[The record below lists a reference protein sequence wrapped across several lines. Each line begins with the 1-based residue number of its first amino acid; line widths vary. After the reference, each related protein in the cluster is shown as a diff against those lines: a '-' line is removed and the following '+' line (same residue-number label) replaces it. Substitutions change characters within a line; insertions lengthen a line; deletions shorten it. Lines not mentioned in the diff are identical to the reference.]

1 MQNIKKNTR
10 LAKKARETCYSVDE
24 AMLVFAHIFDLRVS
38 VEPLRIHIH
47 IYIYI
52 HTRLCG
58 LLRCA
63 SSLGPCDYPLSCNP
77 HQLELLGSLAAS
89 VLALSTFGSLRMH
102 GRLMADFPKF
112 V

>member
-1 MQNIKKNTR
+1 
-10 LAKKARETCYSVDE
+10 
-24 AMLVFAHIFDLRVS
+24 MLIC
-38 VEPLRIHIH
+38 

-52 HTRLCG
+52 YTYRYTRLRG

-77 HQLELLGSLAAS
+77 HQLELLGYLAAS

-102 GRLMADFPKF
+102 GRLMADFTKF
-112 V
+112 F